1 MTLIIETALVHHLDR
16 LYEIEKECFQAEA
29 FSKHQIASLLSD
41 YNSIGLVA
49 KENQQIVG
57 FIIGRTYFE
66 RNALTGHIL
75 TIDVKPAERQKGVGA
90 RLLQEMERI
99 FKEKNVKTCRLEV
112 REDNLPALNL
122 YQKLGYKKIERL
134 QHYYGRA
141 NGLYLCK
148 SLA

>member
-1 MTLIIETALVHHLDR
+1 MMTLIIEIASVHHLDT

-29 FSKHQIASLLSD
+29 FSRHQIASLLSD

-49 KENQQIVG
+49 KENQQIAG
-57 FIIGRTYFE
+57 FIIGTTYFE
-66 RNALTGHIL
+66 RNTLTGHIL
-75 TIDVKPAERQKGVGA
+75 TIDVKPAERQKGIGA
-90 RLLQEMERI
+90 RLLKEIERI

-134 QHYYGRA
+134 QHYYGDT

-148 SLA
+148 SF